1 MQWVLLFEE
10 VQIDFFH
17 FVTMPNSIA
26 MISFHYFSNEVFKM
40 IHEVLN
46 ITTEG
51 HWGAKHSAKLTQ
63 FWEDTVSVSCQR
75 IDKSP
80 KNVLLF
86 FLKKQNQHKPANY
99 FGIMYIEC
107 HLPLHTWDN
116 FILFLLFNHI
126 NLIII
131 LINNFYL
138 NI

>member
-80 KNVLLF
+80 KNVLLVF
-86 FLKKQNQHKPANY
+86 FFEKTKP
-99 FGIMYIEC
+99 
-107 HLPLHTWDN
+107 TQTS
-116 FILFLLFNHI
+116 
-126 NLIII
+126 
-131 LINNFYL
+131 
-138 NI
+138 